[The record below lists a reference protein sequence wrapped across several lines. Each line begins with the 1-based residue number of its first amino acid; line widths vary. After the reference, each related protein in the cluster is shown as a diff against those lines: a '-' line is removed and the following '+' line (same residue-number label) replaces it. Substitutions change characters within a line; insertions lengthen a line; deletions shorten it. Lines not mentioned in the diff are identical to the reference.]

1 MAKYKVSGFPSQN
14 VPKAVLQTTMQPVS
28 RNIANVEAEKGE
40 VVVTNSTRGSKEGDG
55 GQHNY
60 FDMFDIG
67 GKKHYDGG
75 TPLLLATDGEGEGNG
90 TSFIFSDNK
99 KMIVKDPKM
108 LEYFGVNPKKPQT
121 FADISRNWVE
131 SVNKSKQILI
141 NSDADAVT
149 KKSAEMTMENAA
161 FKIAALKLLQESGKN
176 GFGEGIPNNLD
187 VFFDKLQVDPNSLF
201 AMNQGDADKTNQAV
215 TKAFGGMV
223 NSNNNYDEFPSLSK
237 GGELPKADKGANVQ
251 DPKDD
256 LTKFGKSDP
265 TAEKQF
271 AYIRDVLA
279 NDDNFKAALKR
290 EYEDAASHPEN
301 FGAGYNDAFKLNPAS
316 RDLVIKKDAN
326 AIFADYLEFQKRNL
340 MLKSHGRD
348 VKGSGQQAIKGQVS
362 NKNITEWATAHGVP
376 LPNRDGVAS
385 QQLSYIAFNNLAANK
400 DKYNAELA
408 KVMQPFEAEKS
419 GAGDEIVFG
428 SSEKGSISKADG
440 VYTDTTGGENSKFT
454 FKEPEASKAIVDN
467 KEPSYQ
473 KPTNYRG
480 LGATKTLNNPYA
492 LRREDQLGIDRAMQ
506 ARWEIP
512 EIHPW
517 AKAPSIV
524 FPETVYD
531 SPERKIAAQN
541 EQLGMFLNSG
551 NAFATSPGQAAA
563 NYSNVVATAYG
574 NVADAI
580 DKSATVNEN
589 LFTNNNLQYTQLAN
603 QQNAVNA
610 QMSTDQVNK
619 ENTLKQNLANS
630 VGIAKDKIT
639 NLVANAWTNATDR
652 FNLNALNENKKL
664 DPITGQ
670 LYLANEKPL
679 TPTRDTSKSFGE
691 EFNVFASSMPADVSN
706 DLKVKAFLAYKSGK
720 YVLDPVN
727 DVTKVSDL
735 NNYNT

>member
-473 KPTNYRG
+473 KPTTYRG

>member
-14 VPKAVLQTTMQPVS
+14 VPKAVLQTTMQPVA

>member
-1 MAKYKVSGFPSQN
+1 MAKYKVSGFPNQN
-14 VPKAVLQTTMQPVS
+14 VPNVILQTTMQPVA

-40 VVVTNSTRGSKEGDG
+40 VVVTNSTRGPKEGNG

-141 NSDADAVT
+141 NSDADTVT

-176 GFGEGIPNNLD
+176 GFGDGVPNNLD

-201 AMNQGDADKTNQAV
+201 AMNQDDADKTNQAV
-215 TKAFGGMV
+215 TKAFGGMAK
-223 NSNNNYDEFPSLSK
+223 SNNNYDEFPSLSK
-237 GGELPKADKGANVQ
+237 GGELPKAVNGANVQ

-256 LTKFGKSDP
+256 LTQFGKSDL
-265 TAEKQF
+265 TAAKQF

-279 NDDNFKAALKR
+279 NDDNFKAALKK
-290 EYEDAASHPEN
+290 EYDDAARHSEN
-301 FGAGYNDAFKLNPAS
+301 FGAGYNDAFKKNPAS
-316 RDLVIKKDAN
+316 KDLVIKKDAN
-326 AIFADYLEFQKRNL
+326 AIFADYMEFQKRNL
-340 MLKSHGRD
+340 MLKSHGRN
-348 VKGSGQQAIKGQVS
+348 VAGTNQQALPGQVS
-362 NKNITEWATAHGVP
+362 NKDITEWTTAHGVP
-376 LPNRDGVAS
+376 LPNPDGVAS

-400 DKYNAELA
+400 DKYNAELSL
-408 KVMQPFEAEKS
+408 VMKPFEADKS
-419 GAGDEIVFG
+419 GAGDEKIFG
-428 SSEKGSISKADG
+428 STLPGNISKADG
-440 VYTDTTGGENSKFT
+440 KYTNTTGGENSKFT
-454 FKEPEASKAIVDN
+454 FIEPEASKAIVDN
-467 KEPSYQ
+467 VEPSYQ
-473 KPTNYRG
+473 KPSNYRS
-480 LGATKTLNNPYA
+480 LGATKMLNNPYA
-492 LRREDQLGIDRAMQ
+492 LRREDQLGIDRAVQ

-517 AKAPSIV
+517 AKAPSTV
-524 FPETVYD
+524 FPDSVYD

-541 EQLGMFLNSG
+541 EQLGKYLDSANAFG
-551 NAFATSPGQAAA
+551 NAQSASSTYG
-563 NYSNVVATAYG
+563 NVAATAYG

-580 DKSATVNEN
+580 DNSAKVNEN
-589 LFTNNNLQYTQLAN
+589 IFTNTNLQYTQLAN

-610 QMSTDQVNK
+610 QMSTNQVDK

-652 FNLNALNENKKL
+652 FNLNALNPNKKL

-670 LYLANEKPL
+670 LYLANETPL

-691 EFNVFASSMPADVSN
+691 EFNIFASSMPADVSN

-727 DVTKVSDL
+727 DVTKVSEL